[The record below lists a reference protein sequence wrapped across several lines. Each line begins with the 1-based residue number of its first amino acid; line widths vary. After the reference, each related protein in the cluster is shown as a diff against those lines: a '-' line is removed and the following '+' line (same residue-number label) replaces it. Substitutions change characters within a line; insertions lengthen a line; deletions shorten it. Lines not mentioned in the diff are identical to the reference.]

1 MLEVRD
7 LGAGFGVLPVLHDI
21 SLTLERGETLVLIG
35 RNGVGKTTLLKA
47 LIGLIKPTSGSVRLD
62 GMDVTGWAPH
72 RLARA
77 RVAYLPQGRGIF
89 GRLTVEENL
98 IVGLRSRADGRRT
111 VPDEILDMFPILGDR
126 LQQSAG
132 TLSGGQQQILCLAR
146 ALCADPVLLLMD
158 EPSEG
163 IQPSIVRQI
172 GDLLH
177 TFTGELGLT
186 VLLVEQNIELAR
198 RTASRCLVMAK
209 GRISRRLIRQD
220 LEDEFKVFEALA
232 L

>member
-1 MLEVRD
+1 MLEVLNLR
-7 LGAGFGVLPVLHDI
+7 AGFGVLPVLHDI

-35 RNGVGKTTLLKA
+35 RNGVGKTTLLKT
-47 LIGLIKPTSGSVRLD
+47 LIGLIKATSGSVRLN
-62 GMDVTGWAPH
+62 GTDVTGWAPH

-77 RVAYLPQGRGIF
+77 RMAYLPQGRGIF
-89 GRLTVEENL
+89 GKLTVEENL

-111 VPDEILDMFPILGDR
+111 IPDEILDMFPMLGER
-126 LQQSAG
+126 LRQPAG
-132 TLSGGQQQILCLAR
+132 TLSGGQQQILSLAR
-146 ALCADPVLLLMD
+146 ALSADPVLLLMD

-163 IQPSIVRQI
+163 IQPSIVHKI
-172 GDLLH
+172 GDVLD

-209 GRISRRLIRQD
+209 GRISRRLTRPD
-220 LEDEFKVFEALA
+220 LEDEQMVFEALA